1 MTAHSTLRA
10 RRRWLLAAVVMMALM
25 AARPAAALPIAN
37 PSFETGDFTGWTTT
51 GALSVVPSYTTQ
63 NALVYGPTQGTSFAL
78 GQTQGDFNLD
88 GFFGLAPGTFH
99 TYFTAGACCYTS
111 GSALKQ
117 TVGLTA
123 GETIRFD
130 WLFFADDYQPFNDA
144 AFAVVHNSVSPLAD
158 IFSVG
163 GQNGTTDW
171 QTFSYTVASAG
182 AYTIGVA
189 GINSGDNSYNSHVA
203 VDNFAAVSPSPVPEP
218 ATLLLLGTGL
228 IGLAAR
234 RRWQRAA

>member
-1 MTAHSTLRA
+1 MTAPYKLLA
-10 RRRWLLAAVVMMALM
+10 RQRLLLAAVVMMALM
-25 AARPAAALPIAN
+25 MARPAAALLIAN

-51 GALSVVPSYTTQ
+51 GALSVVTSYTTQ
-63 NALVYGPTQGTSFAL
+63 NALVYGPTHGTSFVL
-78 GQTQGDFNLD
+78 GQTQGNFNLD

-163 GQNGTTDW
+163 GQNGTTGW
-171 QTFSYTVASAG
+171 QTFSYTAASAG

-189 GINSGDNSYNSHVA
+189 GLNSGDNSYNSHVA
-203 VDNFAAVSPSPVPEP
+203 VDNFASVSPVPEP
-218 ATLLLLGTGL
+218 ATLLLLSTGL
-228 IGLAAR
+228 VGLVAR

>member
-1 MTAHSTLRA
+1 MMTAHGNFLA
-10 RRRWLLAAVVMMALM
+10 RQRLLLAAVLMMALM
-25 AARPAAALPIAN
+25 AARPAAALLITN

-63 NALVYGPTQGTSFAL
+63 NALVYGPTHGTSFAL
-78 GQTQGDFNLD
+78 GQTQGDINLD
-88 GFFGLAPGTFH
+88 GFFGLAPGTFN
-99 TYFTAGACCYTS
+99 TYCTVGNCGYTS

-117 TVGLTA
+117 TVGLLA

-130 WLFFADDYQPFNDA
+130 WLFFADDYQPYNDA
-144 AFAVVHNSVSPLAD
+144 AFAVIHNSVSPLAD

-163 GQNGTTDW
+163 GQNGTTGW
-171 QTFSYTVASAG
+171 QTFSYTAASAG
-182 AYTIGVA
+182 TYTIGVA
-189 GINSGDNSYNSHVA
+189 GLNSGDDIYNSHLA
-203 VDNFAAVSPSPVPEP
+203 IDNFTAVSPVPEP

-234 RRWQRAA
+234 RRWQRTA